1 MTARIHLKPGKDRST
16 LRRHPWIF
24 SGAIARTEGE
34 PGDGDRVEVAASTG
48 QIIAHGHY
56 QTGSIAVKILR
67 FGAESP
73 GDGLWR
79 DGLAAAR
86 AVRASVGL
94 LSDPATDSF
103 RLCFGEGDGLPGL
116 VVDVYGST
124 AVIQAH
130 SPGVQRERAAIGAA
144 LADVMSDRVKA
155 VCFKSAHSSESEWLL
170 GGPSEVIATE
180 NGHRFQ
186 VDVEKGQKTGFFLDQ
201 RENRMLC
208 GRHARGRRVL
218 NAFCYTGGFSVY
230 AATGGASS
238 VTSVDSSRPAV
249 AMAAR
254 NLERNGI
261 DPAANPVI
269 VADVLDHL
277 RDGGPDYE
285 LIVLDPPAYAKHLS
299 ARHHAVQ
306 GYKRL
311 NYHALKRLAPG
322 GLLHTFSCSQVV
334 DRPLFESTLLAAA
347 IEAGRTVRVLHHL
360 SAGPDH
366 PASIHHPEGQY
377 LKGLVLHVE

>member
-1 MTARIHLKPGKDRST
+1 MSARIFLKPGKDRST

-34 PGDGDRVEVAASTG
+34 PADGDRVEVLNPAG
-48 QIIAHGHY
+48 QVIAHGHY
-56 QTGSIAVKILR
+56 QTGSISVKILR
-67 FGAESP
+67 FGAGAP
-73 GDGLWR
+73 GDDLWT
-79 DGLAAAR
+79 DGLRAAR
-86 AVRASVGL
+86 AVRESVGL
-94 LSDPATDSF
+94 LSDPATDCF

-116 VVDVYGST
+116 VVDIYGST
-124 AVIQAH
+124 AVVQAH
-130 SPGVQRERAAIGAA
+130 SPGVQRERADIGAA
-144 LADVMSDRVKA
+144 VAGVMGDRVRS
-155 VCFKSAHSSESEWLL
+155 VCFKSAHSPETEWLA
-170 GGPSEVIATE
+170 GGPAEVVATE
-180 NGHRFQ
+180 NGHRFE
-186 VDVEKGQKTGFFLDQ
+186 VDVVKGQKTGFFLDQ
-201 RENRMLC
+201 RENRVLC
-208 GRHARGRRVL
+208 GRHAAGRRVL

-230 AATGGASS
+230 AAKAGALS
-238 VTSVDSSRPAV
+238 VTSVDSSRPAA

-254 NLERNGI
+254 NLERNGL
-261 DPAANPVI
+261 DPAAHPVV

-277 RDGGPDYE
+277 RDGGPEYD

-311 NYHALKRLAPG
+311 NLCALKRLAPG

-334 DRPLFESTLLAAA
+334 DRPLFEATLLAAA

-366 PASIHHPEGQY
+366 PASVFHPEGQY